1 MEVKRSSPSG
11 AWMAVLLVLAL
22 AGIGAYIYQLA
33 QGMGVT
39 GLGQQVVWG
48 LYIAGFFTAVAAG
61 AGLLAL
67 KAIDSYIP
75 LLSAKSRVRV
85 LALSLASFVAG
96 GLLIA
101 MDVGNPLQ
109 LWRMVTA
116 LRFSSMMTWDFW
128 LLAVAALVVVFDLL
142 GGARQSKTLAAVEI
156 LVALVVV
163 GAEGGMLAT
172 LAARTLWAGGGT
184 LFSFL
189 LSATIAGLALAV
201 IVLPEKPSLVPVL
214 VTALIAN
221 LLLVGAEALI
231 AFLSQDARTVGEAYH
246 ILVGQAA
253 PAFWLHLAG
262 GLVLPLVLLLLHV
275 APEWAAGLAVFGVV
289 AEKAWLLEA
298 GLIVPWVLPEQG
310 GYSATWPEY
319 LALIGVAALAVL
331 IYLQFS
337 RVGKALD

>member
-1 MEVKRSSPSG
+1 MEVKRPSSSG
-11 AWMAVLLVLAL
+11 AWTAVLLVLAM
-22 AGIGAYIYQLA
+22 AGIGAYVYQLA

-75 LLSAKSRVRV
+75 LLSAQSRVRV
-85 LALSLASFVAG
+85 LALSLASLIAG

-109 LWRMVTA
+109 LWRMITA
-116 LRFSSMMTWDFW
+116 LRFSSLMTWDFW

-142 GGARQSKTLAAVEI
+142 GGARRNKTLAGIEI
-156 LVALVVV
+156 LAALVVV

-189 LSATIAGLALAV
+189 LSATIAGLALALV
-201 IVLPEKPSLVPVL
+201 VLPEKRVLVPAL
-214 VTALIAN
+214 ATALIAN
-221 LLLVGAEALI
+221 LLLVGAEALV
-231 AFLSQDARTVGEAYH
+231 AALSQDVRTVGEVYH

-253 PAFWLHLAG
+253 LAFWLHLVV
-262 GLVLPLVLLLLHV
+262 GLVLPLILLLLRI

-319 LALIGVAALAVL
+319 LALIGVVALAAL

-337 RVGKALD
+337 RVGKTTD